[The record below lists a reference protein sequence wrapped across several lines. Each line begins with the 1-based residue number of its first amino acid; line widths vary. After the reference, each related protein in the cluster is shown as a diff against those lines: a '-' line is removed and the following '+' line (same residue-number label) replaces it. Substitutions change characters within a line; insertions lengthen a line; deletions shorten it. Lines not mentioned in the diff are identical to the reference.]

1 MLLQYCLA
9 INVVT
14 INAATCSLFVNNV
27 GQRCLL
33 FFILILIFFIFHFIL
48 HFFFHFIFIYIYNF
62 TFVFILFYF
71 IFIIIFLL
79 LLLLLLLLSLFIYV
93 VIIIIIII
101 IIIFVIII
109 IMYLFFISFLFFR
122 PFWQYSFSYRMFY
135 MYACII
141 LQVKKRLTLR
151 VKFSMNVWNLLGL
164 KYQSWS
170 FYQYTAPY
178 PVKCKRGYSTQHLQ
192 AVER

>member
-14 INAATCSLFVNNV
+14 INVATCSLFVNNV

-71 IFIIIFLL
+71 IFIIIFL

>member
-14 INAATCSLFVNNV
+14 INVATCSLFVNNV

-79 LLLLLLLLSLFIYV
+79 LLLLLLSLFLLLLLLCIY
-93 VIIIIIII
+93 
-101 IIIFVIII
+101 
-109 IMYLFFISFLFFR
+109 FLFHFFFFVLFGNIHFPIECFTCMR
-122 PFWQYSFSYRMFY
+122 VLFYRSRSDWHF
-135 MYACII
+135 
-141 LQVKKRLTLR
+141 
-151 VKFSMNVWNLLGL
+151 VWNSLWT
-164 KYQSWS
+164 YEISW
-170 FYQYTAPY
+170 AW
-178 PVKCKRGYSTQHLQ
+178 STRVDHFTSIQRPTQ
-192 AVER
+192 WNANEDIRRSTSRQ